1 VLEMA
6 LERKPEP
13 LTSEEA
19 PAALPPT
26 TGAPAPAAV
35 KH

>member
-1 VLEMA
+1 VFEMA

-13 LTSEEA
+13 LRDEDMAS
-19 PAALPPT
+19 ALPPAT
-26 TGAPAPAAV
+26 EAPAPAAV

>member
-1 VLEMA
+1 MA

-13 LTSEEA
+13 LTNEEVA
-19 PAALPPT
+19 AALPPAA
-26 TGAPAPAAV
+26 GAPAPAAV